1 MNEIIEQ
8 VANVLKGITL
18 KQGIS
23 IETQIELP
31 IEILEE
37 LPIELFKE
45 KENVVILILSK
56 LLEILQS
63 FEKLSLSIFFRITK
77 VIQRLIDSLSN
88 EKSGEIIPGI
98 VSQFE
103 VIRNNGRSEQV
114 IECMKIIKTII
125 IKSFNYISSTNYHR
139 LEIIINKWFIQK
151 WKLQPNKVGE
161 FCFELIKSLGHSMK
175 QTIKQLKEVGV
186 KANPEMIIQLDV
198 NDKNEIVECI
208 LNDMI
213 AISNSI
219 INWINE
225 KVEDKI
231 EEQKQ
236 DSDIRYKGREL
247 LNQLVAISWKDEII
261 KSQVIISSQI
271 IGAIEVI
278 IFERNESL
286 LLFQEDVER
295 RIIDEIIEFNQRSDK
310 LISVLNRRKG
320 SNVIIKEDSKLNREI
335 EQKVIEIL
343 ISKGK
348 ENNEEIKDQ
357 IIEEI
362 IKSKFKRNAKELLC
376 SKKII
381 SSEQIIS
388 ILLDYQNIQ
397 EMKEIIQENKKKI
410 KIQEV
415 IKVLSNYNWS
425 DIKELQIINIFINE
439 TNELSEELC
448 NELMEKVNQ
457 NLPIM
462 IDNDEWIYYLF
473 ILIKNILKK
482 YPSLLIESI
491 YKLNEGPIINENISM
506 NINSMLNIIG
516 INNNQIPIKSNKE
529 ERKKNKERNTKM
541 NIILQNCLI
550 GLTHYNSNIKN
561 EAICILKMN
570 IKLIKK
576 EEIIKVMNILKFTI
590 ETELENENLNEILII
605 NIIELINISIIT
617 RKKEL
622 NLFVEHLLRS
632 FGYKLLERILYIEST
647 PYNKFFEMKQK
658 LFEMLGHV
666 FNYCFINYENTFDFI
681 LCIIRMIS
689 CKRFFLLPKL
699 QQKNDVDM
707 IVILI
712 KQLSLMNSDV
722 FNSIVI
728 PLSLK
733 TKLNKTNFEER
744 YSRIFQ
750 MLFGIDYKENQY
762 FITQILSK

>member
-8 VANVLKGITL
+8 VAHVLKGITL

-45 KENVVILILSK
+45 KENAVILILSK

-125 IKSFNYISSTNYHR
+125 IKSFNYISSNNYHR

-186 KANPEMIIQLDV
+186 KANPEMITQLDV

-286 LLFQEDVER
+286 LLFQEDIER

-348 ENNEEIKDQ
+348 ESNEEIKDQ

-376 SKKII
+376 PKKTI

-410 KIQEV
+410 EIQEV
-415 IKVLSNYNWS
+415 IKILSNYNWS
-425 DIKELQIINIFINE
+425 DIKELQIVNIFINE

-462 IDNDEWIYYLF
+462 IDSDEWVYYLF

-482 YPSLLIESI
+482 YPSLLIESV

-550 GLTHYNSNIKN
+550 GLTHYNSDIKN

-570 IKLIKK
+570 
-576 EEIIKVMNILKFTI
+576 
-590 ETELENENLNEILII
+590 
-605 NIIELINISIIT
+605 INISIIT

-647 PYNKFFEMKQK
+647 PYNKLFEMKQK

-750 MLFGIDYKENQY
+750 MLLGIDYKENQY